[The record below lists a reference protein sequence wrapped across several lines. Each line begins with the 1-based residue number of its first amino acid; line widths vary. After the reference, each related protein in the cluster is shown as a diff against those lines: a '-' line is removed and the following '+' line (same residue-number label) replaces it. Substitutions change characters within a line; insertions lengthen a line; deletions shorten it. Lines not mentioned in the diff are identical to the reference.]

1 MTSGK
6 EEEQFMKYADLHP
19 NIRIRII
26 TDFFT
31 DLTQKSIIPF
41 MAIYLSVQI
50 GAGVAGL
57 LLTVNIAAS
66 MIVGLWAG
74 YWSDRI
80 GRKKLMVIA
89 QTLQVVALLCL
100 AIANSPWMDSIIV
113 TCLMFLL
120 SSLSSGIT
128 VPIANAMIV
137 DVSSEH
143 ERHYVYGL
151 QYWTTNVAV
160 TFGALLG
167 GLFFE
172 SFRFLLFSLVCLES
186 MVTLFILVFMIR
198 ETMEKRALN
207 HGDQSNHSGPST
219 RILES
224 NAPIQRNILKTY
236 RAVFQDKRFMVFF
249 TATVLAVSLEF
260 QLDKYI
266 AVRLKSEFT
275 AQLFGSDI
283 SGLRMFSLI
292 MIINTV
298 LVALVA
304 IPFSRWMGRFQSRA
318 IMTVGMCLYTAGFAV
333 LAFSN
338 WAWLLISSA
347 ILLTIGELMY
357 APVRQVMLAGM
368 IPDSDR
374 AAYMAADGLSY
385 NVAALLGSIGLTIGA
400 FLPSYVMAV
409 LYVLMGLAALVFFR
423 MSLRKTEEQ
432 HQHLACAEAS

>member
-1 MTSGK
+1 
-6 EEEQFMKYADLHP
+6 MKYADLHP

-41 MAIYLSVQI
+41 MAIYLSIQI
-50 GAGVAGL
+50 GAGLAGL
-57 LLTVNIAAS
+57 LLTVNIVAS

-89 QTLQVVALLCL
+89 QTLQVVALFCL

-160 TFGALLG
+160 TFGALMG

-186 MVTLFILVFMIR
+186 LATLFILIFMIR
-198 ETMEKRALN
+198 ETMDKRELGY
-207 HGDQSNHSGPST
+207 GD
-219 RILES
+219 
-224 NAPIQRNILKTY
+224 APIQRNILKTY
-236 RAVFQDKRFMVFF
+236 WAVFQDKRFMIFF

-266 AVRLKSEFT
+266 AVRLKMNSPPNCS
-275 AQLFGSDI
+275 AQI
-283 SGLRMFSLI
+283 SQVCICSALSWSL
-292 MIINTV
+292 TP
-298 LVALVA
+298 LWSLWL
-304 IPFSRWMGRFQSRA
+304 PFHS
-318 IMTVGMCLYTAGFAV
+318 
-333 LAFSN
+333 
-338 WAWLLISSA
+338 
-347 ILLTIGELMY
+347 
-357 APVRQVMLAGM
+357 
-368 IPDSDR
+368 PD
-374 AAYMAADGLSY
+374 G
-385 NVAALLGSIGLTIGA
+385 
-400 FLPSYVMAV
+400 
-409 LYVLMGLAALVFFR
+409 
-423 MSLRKTEEQ
+423 
-432 HQHLACAEAS
+432 

>member
-1 MTSGK
+1 
-6 EEEQFMKYADLHP
+6 MKYADLHP

-50 GAGVAGL
+50 GAGSAGV
-57 LLTVNIAAS
+57 LLTVNIVAS

-89 QTLQVVALLCL
+89 QILQVVALLCL

-160 TFGALLG
+160 TFGALMG

-186 MVTLFILVFMIR
+186 MATLFILVFMIQ
-198 ETMEKRALN
+198 ETMDKRVYN
-207 HGDQSNHSGPST
+207 TTGQSKDSDPSN
-219 RILES
+219 RLMEA

-236 RAVFQDKRFMVFF
+236 WAVFQDKRFMIFF

-283 SGLRMFSLI
+283 SGLHMFSLI
-292 MIINTV
+292 IVINTV
-298 LVALVA
+298 MVALVA
-304 IPFSRWMGRFQSRA
+304 IPFSRWIGRFPSRS
-318 IMTVGMCLYTAGFAV
+318 IMTVGMLLYTAGFTV

-338 WAWLLISSA
+338 WAWLLILSA

-385 NVAALLGSIGLTIGA
+385 NVAALIGSLGLTIGA
-400 FLPSYVMAV
+400 FLPSYAMAG
-409 LYVLMGLAALVFFR
+409 LYVLMGLGALVFFR
-423 MSLRKTEEQ
+423 MLLRKPEEQ
-432 HQHLACAEAS
+432 NEHLSCADAS

>member
-1 MTSGK
+1 
-6 EEEQFMKYADLHP
+6 MKYADLHP

-41 MAIYLSVQI
+41 MAIYLSVQV
-50 GAGVAGL
+50 GAGLAGL
-57 LLTVNIAAS
+57 LLTVNILAS

-89 QTLQVVALLCL
+89 QSLQVATLLCL
-100 AIANSPWMDSIIV
+100 VIANSPWMNSIIV

-120 SSLSSGIT
+120 SSISSGIT

-160 TFGALLG
+160 TFGALMG
-167 GLFFE
+167 GLLFE
-172 SFRFLLFSLVCLES
+172 SFRFLLFSLVCIES

-198 ETMEKRALN
+198 ETMDKRAF
-207 HGDQSNHSGPST
+207 GSTDQSKGSGPST
-219 RILES
+219 GLKEAD
-224 NAPIQRNILKTY
+224 APIQRNILKTY
-236 RAVFQDKRFMVFF
+236 WAVFQDKRFMIFF

-260 QLDKYI
+260 QMDKYI

-283 SGLRMFSLI
+283 SGLHMFSLI
-292 MIINTV
+292 MVINTV

-304 IPFSRWMGRFQSRA
+304 IPFSRWMGHFQSRSV
-318 IMTVGMCLYTAGFAV
+318 MTVGMLLYTAGFAV

-338 WAWLLISSA
+338 WTWLLISSV
-347 ILLTIGELMY
+347 IVLTIGELMY
-357 APVRQVMLAGM
+357 APVRHVMLAGM

-385 NVAALLGSIGLTIGA
+385 NAAALLGSLGLTIGA
-400 FLPSYVMAV
+400 FLPSYAMAG
-409 LYVLMGLAALVFFR
+409 LYVLIGVGALVFFR
-423 MSLRKTEEQ
+423 ISLRK
-432 HQHLACAEAS
+432 AEGQDEHFPCTDAS

>member
-6 EEEQFMKYADLHP
+6 EEERLMKYADLHP

-50 GAGVAGL
+50 GAGLAGL
-57 LLTVNIAAS
+57 LLTVNIVAS

-89 QTLQVVALLCL
+89 QILQVVALLCL

-160 TFGALLG
+160 TFGALMG

-186 MVTLFILVFMIR
+186 MATLFILVFMIQ
-198 ETMEKRALN
+198 ETIDKRTYSVTGQSKDSDPSNRLMEA
-207 HGDQSNHSGPST
+207 
-219 RILES
+219 

-236 RAVFQDKRFMVFF
+236 WAVFQDKRFMIFF

-266 AVRLKSEFT
+266 AVRLKNEFT

-283 SGLRMFSLI
+283 SGLHMFSLI
-292 MIINTV
+292 MVINTV
-298 LVALVA
+298 MVALVA
-304 IPFSRWMGRFQSRA
+304 IPFSRWIGRFPSRS
-318 IMTVGMCLYTAGFAV
+318 IMTVGMLLYTAGFTA

-338 WAWLLISSA
+338 WAWLLILSA

-385 NVAALLGSIGLTIGA
+385 NVAALLGSLGLTIGA
-400 FLPSYVMAV
+400 FLPSYAMAG
-409 LYVLMGLAALVFFR
+409 LYVLMGLGALVFFR
-423 MSLRKTEEQ
+423 MLLRKPEEQ
-432 HQHLACAEAS
+432 NEHLPCADAS

>member
-1 MTSGK
+1 
-6 EEEQFMKYADLHP
+6 MKYADLHP

-41 MAIYLSVQI
+41 MAIYLSIQI

-57 LLTVNIAAS
+57 LLTINIVAS

-160 TFGALLG
+160 TFGALMG

-186 MVTLFILVFMIR
+186 IVTLFILIFIIR
-198 ETMEKRALN
+198 ETMDKRAMIYN
-207 HGDQSNHSGPST
+207 KSADDSGRST
-219 RILES
+219 RPMEA

-236 RAVFQDKRFMVFF
+236 WAVFQDKRFMIFF

-304 IPFSRWMGRFQSRA
+304 IPFSRWMGRFQSRS

-357 APVRQVMLAGM
+357 SPVRQVMLAGM

-385 NVAALLGSIGLTIGA
+385 NVAALLGSLGLTIGA

-409 LYVLMGLAALVFFR
+409 LYVLMGLGALIFFR
-423 MSLRKTEEQ
+423 MLLRKAEEQ
-432 HQHLACAEAS
+432 HQHLACADAS

>member
-6 EEEQFMKYADLHP
+6 EEERLMKYADLHP

-50 GAGVAGL
+50 GAGLAGL
-57 LLTVNIAAS
+57 LLTVNIVAS
-66 MIVGLWAG
+66 MIVGLGAG

-89 QTLQVVALLCL
+89 QSLQVVALLCL

-113 TCLMFLL
+113 TCIMFLL

-160 TFGALLG
+160 TFGALMG

-186 MVTLFILVFMIR
+186 MATLFILVFMVR
-198 ETMEKRALN
+198 ETMDKRVISSTN
-207 HGDQSNHSGPST
+207 HSKGSGPST
-219 RILES
+219 RLMEAD
-224 NAPIQRNILKTY
+224 APIQKNILNTY
-236 RAVFQDKRFMVFF
+236 WAVFQDKRFMVFF
-249 TATVLAVSLEF
+249 MATVLAVSLEF

-283 SGLRMFSLI
+283 SGLHLFSLI
-292 MIINTV
+292 MVINTV

-304 IPFSRWMGRFQSRA
+304 IPFSRWIGRFPSRS
-318 IMTVGMCLYTAGFAV
+318 IMTVGMLLYTAGFTL

-338 WAWLLISSA
+338 WSWLLISSA

-357 APVRQVMLAGM
+357 APVRLVMLAGM

-385 NVAALLGSIGLTIGA
+385 NAAALLGSLGLSIGA
-400 FLPSYVMAV
+400 FLPSYAMAG
-409 LYVLMGLAALVFFR
+409 LYVLMGLGALVFFR
-423 MSLRKTEEQ
+423 MLLRKTEEQ
-432 HQHLACAEAS
+432 NEHLPCADAS

>member
-1 MTSGK
+1 
-6 EEEQFMKYADLHP
+6 MKYADLHP

-41 MAIYLSVQI
+41 MAIYLSIQI
-50 GAGVAGL
+50 GAGVAGI
-57 LLTVNIAAS
+57 LLTFNIMAS
-66 MIVGLWAG
+66 IIVGLWAG

-143 ERHYVYGL
+143 ERHYVHGL

-160 TFGALLG
+160 TFGALMG

-186 MVTLFILVFMIR
+186 MITLFILVFMIQ
-198 ETMEKRALN
+198 ETMDKRAYSAT
-207 HGDQSNHSGPST
+207 GQSKDSHPSN
-219 RILES
+219 RLMEAD
-224 NAPIQRNILKTY
+224 APIQRNILKTY
-236 RAVFQDKRFMVFF
+236 WTVFQDKRFMIFF

-283 SGLRMFSLI
+283 SGLHMFSLI
-292 MIINTV
+292 VVINTV

-304 IPFSRWMGRFQSRA
+304 IPFSRWIGRFQSRS
-318 IMTVGMCLYTAGFAV
+318 IMTVGMLLYTAGFTV

-357 APVRQVMLAGM
+357 TPVRQVMLAGM

-385 NVAALLGSIGLTIGA
+385 NVAALLGSLGLTIGA
-400 FLPSYVMAV
+400 FLPSYAMAG
-409 LYVLMGLAALVFFR
+409 LYVLMGLGALIFFR
-423 MSLRKTEEQ
+423 MLLRKAEKQ
-432 HQHLACAEAS
+432 DQHLACADAS

>member
-6 EEEQFMKYADLHP
+6 EEKRLMKYADLHP

-41 MAIYLSVQI
+41 MAIYLSIQI
-50 GAGVAGL
+50 GAGVAGI
-57 LLTVNIAAS
+57 LLTFNIMAS
-66 MIVGLWAG
+66 IIVGLWAG

-143 ERHYVYGL
+143 ERHYVHGL

-160 TFGALLG
+160 TFGALMG

-186 MVTLFILVFMIR
+186 MITLFILVFMIQ
-198 ETMEKRALN
+198 ETMDKRAYSAT
-207 HGDQSNHSGPST
+207 GQSKDSHPSN
-219 RILES
+219 RLMEAD
-224 NAPIQRNILKTY
+224 APIQRNILKTY
-236 RAVFQDKRFMVFF
+236 WTVFQDKRFMIFF

-283 SGLRMFSLI
+283 SGLHMFSLI
-292 MIINTV
+292 VVINTV

-304 IPFSRWMGRFQSRA
+304 IPFSRWIGRFQSRS
-318 IMTVGMCLYTAGFAV
+318 IMTVGMLLYTAGFTV

-357 APVRQVMLAGM
+357 TPVRQVMLAGM

-385 NVAALLGSIGLTIGA
+385 NVAALLGSLGLTIGA
-400 FLPSYVMAV
+400 FLPSYAMAG
-409 LYVLMGLAALVFFR
+409 LYVLMGLGALIFFR
-423 MSLRKTEEQ
+423 MLLRKAEKQ
-432 HQHLACAEAS
+432 DQHLACADAS

>member
-1 MTSGK
+1 
-6 EEEQFMKYADLHP
+6 MKYADLHP

-57 LLTVNIAAS
+57 LLTVNIVAS
-66 MIVGLWAG
+66 MIIGLWAG

-89 QTLQVVALLCL
+89 QSLQVLALLGL

-151 QYWTTNVAV
+151 QYWTTNIAV
-160 TFGALLG
+160 TFGALMG

-172 SFRFLLFSLVCLES
+172 SFRFLLFSLVCIES
-186 MVTLFILVFMIR
+186 MITLFILVFMIR
-198 ETMEKRALN
+198 ETMGNRAFGSDN
-207 HGDQSNHSGPST
+207 QFNGSGPST
-219 RILES
+219 RLMEAD
-224 NAPIQRNILKTY
+224 NPIQRNILKTY
-236 RAVFQDKRFMVFF
+236 WAVFQDKRFMIFF

-275 AQLFGSDI
+275 SQLFGLDL
-283 SGLRMFSLI
+283 SGLHMFSLI
-292 MIINTV
+292 MVINTV
-298 LVALVA
+298 LVALLA
-304 IPFSRWMGRFQSRA
+304 IPFSRWMGRFQFRS

-368 IPDSDR
+368 IPDSNR

-385 NVAALLGSIGLTIGA
+385 NVAALLGSLGLSIGA
-400 FLPSYVMAV
+400 FLPSYAMAV
-409 LYVLMGLAALVFFR
+409 LYGLMGLGALVYFR
-423 MSLRKTEEQ
+423 MSLRKADTQNE
-432 HQHLACAEAS
+432 HLTYTDAS

>member
-1 MTSGK
+1 
-6 EEEQFMKYADLHP
+6 MKYADLHS

-41 MAIYLSVQI
+41 MAIYLSIQI
-50 GAGVAGL
+50 GAGLAGL
-57 LLTVNIAAS
+57 LLTVNIVAS

-100 AIANSPWMDSIIV
+100 AIANSPWMDSITV

-160 TFGALLG
+160 TFGALMG

-186 MVTLFILVFMIR
+186 LATLFILIFMIR
-198 ETMEKRALN
+198 ETMDKRVFGC
-207 HGDQSNHSGPST
+207 GD
-219 RILES
+219 
-224 NAPIQRNILKTY
+224 APIQRNILKTY
-236 RAVFQDKRFMVFF
+236 RAVFQDKRFMIFF

-357 APVRQVMLAGM
+357 APVRQVMLAGL

-385 NVAALLGSIGLTIGA
+385 NVAALLGSIGLTFGA

-423 MSLRKTEEQ
+423 MSLRKAEEQ
-432 HQHLACAEAS
+432 NQQLACADAF

>member
-1 MTSGK
+1 
-6 EEEQFMKYADLHP
+6 MKYADLHP

-41 MAIYLSVQI
+41 MAIYLSIQI
-50 GAGVAGL
+50 GAGLAGV
-57 LLTVNIAAS
+57 LLTVNLVAS

-160 TFGALLG
+160 TFGALMG
-167 GLFFE
+167 GLFFD

-186 MVTLFILVFMIR
+186 IATLFILIFMIR
-198 ETMEKRALN
+198 ETMDKRALI
-207 HGDQSNHSGPST
+207 HAKSSDDPGRST
-219 RILES
+219 RPMEAL
-224 NAPIQRNILKTY
+224 APIHRNILKTY
-236 RAVFQDKRFMVFF
+236 WSVFQDKRFMVFF

-266 AVRLKSEFT
+266 AVRLKSEFS

-283 SGLRMFSLI
+283 SGLHMFSLI

-298 LVALVA
+298 MVALVA
-304 IPFSRWMGRFQSRA
+304 IPFSRWIGRFSSRS
-318 IMTVGMCLYTAGFAV
+318 IMTVGMLLYTAGFTV
-333 LAFSN
+333 IAFSN

-347 ILLTIGELMY
+347 VLLTIGELMY

-385 NVAALLGSIGLTIGA
+385 NAAALLGSLGLILGA
-400 FLPSYVMAV
+400 FLPSYAMAG
-409 LYVLMGLAALVFFR
+409 LYVLMGVGALIFFR
-423 MSLRKTEEQ
+423 MVLRKTEEQ
-432 HQHLACAEAS
+432 HQHLTCAEAS

>member
-1 MTSGK
+1 
-6 EEEQFMKYADLHP
+6 MKYADLHP

-41 MAIYLSVQI
+41 MAIYLSVQV
-50 GAGVAGL
+50 GAGLAGL
-57 LLTVNIAAS
+57 LLTVNIVAS

-89 QTLQVVALLCL
+89 QGLQVVALLCL
-100 AIANSPWMDSIIV
+100 ASANSPWMDSIIV
-113 TCLMFLL
+113 TCVMFLL

-143 ERHYVYGL
+143 ERHYVYAL

-160 TFGALLG
+160 TFGALMG

-172 SFRFLLFSLVCLES
+172 SFRFLLFSLVSLES
-186 MVTLFILVFMIR
+186 MATLFILVFMVR
-198 ETMEKRALN
+198 ETMDKRAISSTN
-207 HGDQSNHSGPST
+207 HSKGSGPST
-219 RILES
+219 RLMKAD
-224 NAPIQRNILKTY
+224 APIQKNILNTY
-236 RAVFQDKRFMVFF
+236 WAVFQDKRFMVFF
-249 TATVLAVSLEF
+249 MATVLAVSLEF

-283 SGLRMFSLI
+283 SGLHMFSLI
-292 MIINTV
+292 MVINTV

-304 IPFSRWMGRFQSRA
+304 IPFSRWIGRFPSRS
-318 IMTVGMCLYTAGFAV
+318 IMTVGMLLYTAGFTV

-338 WAWLLISSA
+338 WSWLLISSA

-357 APVRQVMLAGM
+357 APVRLVMLAGM

-385 NVAALLGSIGLTIGA
+385 NAAALLGSLGLSIGA
-400 FLPSYVMAV
+400 FLPSYAMAG
-409 LYVLMGLAALVFFR
+409 LYVLMGLGALVFFR
-423 MSLRKTEEQ
+423 MLLRKTEKQNE
-432 HQHLACAEAS
+432 HLPCADAS

>member
-6 EEEQFMKYADLHP
+6 EEEQLMKYADLHP

-50 GAGVAGL
+50 GAGLAGL
-57 LLTVNIAAS
+57 LLTVNIVAS
-66 MIVGLWAG
+66 MIVGLGAG

-89 QTLQVVALLCL
+89 QSLQVVALLCL
-100 AIANSPWMDSIIV
+100 AIANSPWMDSIFV
-113 TCLMFLL
+113 SCVMFLL

-160 TFGALLG
+160 TFGALMG

-186 MVTLFILVFMIR
+186 MATLFILVFMIR
-198 ETMEKRALN
+198 ETMYKRAN
-207 HGDQSNHSGPST
+207 SATAQFKDSDPSNRLMEANT
-219 RILES
+219 
-224 NAPIQRNILKTY
+224 PIQRNILKTY
-236 RAVFQDKRFMVFF
+236 WAVFQDKRFMIFF

-266 AVRLKSEFT
+266 AVRLKNEFT
-275 AQLFGSDI
+275 AHLFGSDI
-283 SGLRMFSLI
+283 SGLHMFSLI
-292 MIINTV
+292 MVINTV

-304 IPFSRWMGRFQSRA
+304 IPFSRWIGRFPSRS
-318 IMTVGMCLYTAGFAV
+318 IMTVGMLLYTAGFTV

-338 WAWLLISSA
+338 WAWLLIFSA

-385 NVAALLGSIGLTIGA
+385 NAAALLGSLGLTIGA
-400 FLPSYVMAV
+400 FLPSYAMAG
-409 LYVLMGLAALVFFR
+409 LYVLMGLGALVFFR
-423 MSLRKTEEQ
+423 MLLRNTEQQNE
-432 HQHLACAEAS
+432 HLPCADAS

>member
-1 MTSGK
+1 
-6 EEEQFMKYADLHP
+6 MKYADLHP

-41 MAIYLSVQI
+41 MAIYLSIQI
-50 GAGVAGL
+50 GAGLAGL
-57 LLTVNIAAS
+57 LLTVNIVAS

-89 QTLQVVALLCL
+89 QSLQVMALLGL

-160 TFGALLG
+160 TFGALMG

-186 MVTLFILVFMIR
+186 IATLFILVFMIR
-198 ETMEKRALN
+198 ETMYKRVYDCE
-207 HGDQSNHSGPST
+207 DQSNNSGSST
-219 RILES
+219 RALEAD
-224 NAPIQRNILKTY
+224 APIQRNILKTY
-236 RAVFQDKRFMVFF
+236 WAVFQDKRFMIFF

-266 AVRLKSEFT
+266 AVRLKKEFT

-283 SGLRMFSLI
+283 SGLHMFSLI
-292 MIINTV
+292 MVINTV

-304 IPFSRWMGRFQSRA
+304 IPFSKWIGRFQSRS
-318 IMTVGMCLYTAGFAV
+318 IMTVGMLLYTAGFTV

-338 WAWLLISSA
+338 WAWLLIFSA

-357 APVRQVMLAGM
+357 APVRLVMLAGM

-400 FLPSYVMAV
+400 FLPSYAMAG
-409 LYVLMGLAALVFFR
+409 LYILMGLGALIFFR
-423 MSLRKTEEQ
+423 MLLRKAEEQ
-432 HQHLACAEAS
+432 NQHLPCADAS

>member
-74 YWSDRI
+74 YWSDQM

-198 ETMEKRALN
+198 ETMEKRVLN

-219 RILES
+219 TPLES
-224 NAPIQRNILKTY
+224 DAPIQRNILKTY
-236 RAVFQDKRFMVFF
+236 WAVFQDKRFMVFF

-318 IMTVGMCLYTAGFAV
+318 IMSVGMCLYTAGFAV

-368 IPDSDR
+368 MPDSDR

>member
-1 MTSGK
+1 
-6 EEEQFMKYADLHP
+6 MKYADLHL

-50 GAGVAGL
+50 GAGLAGL
-57 LLTVNIAAS
+57 LLMVNIVVS

-89 QTLQVVALLCL
+89 QSLQVVALLCL
-100 AIANSPWMDSIIV
+100 ASANSPWMDSIIV
-113 TCLMFLL
+113 TCVMFLL

-160 TFGALLG
+160 TFGALMG

-186 MVTLFILVFMIR
+186 MVSLFILVFMVR
-198 ETMEKRALN
+198 ETMDKRAISSTK
-207 HGDQSNHSGPST
+207 HSKGSGPST
-219 RILES
+219 RLMEAD
-224 NAPIQRNILKTY
+224 APIQKNILNTY
-236 RAVFQDKRFMVFF
+236 WAVFQDKRFMVFF
-249 TATVLAVSLEF
+249 MATVLSVSLEF

-283 SGLRMFSLI
+283 SGLHLSH
-292 MIINTV
+292 
-298 LVALVA
+298 
-304 IPFSRWMGRFQSRA
+304 P
-318 IMTVGMCLYTAGFAV
+318 LY
-333 LAFSN
+333 
-338 WAWLLISSA
+338 
-347 ILLTIGELMY
+347 
-357 APVRQVMLAGM
+357 
-368 IPDSDR
+368 
-374 AAYMAADGLSY
+374 
-385 NVAALLGSIGLTIGA
+385 
-400 FLPSYVMAV
+400 
-409 LYVLMGLAALVFFR
+409 
-423 MSLRKTEEQ
+423 
-432 HQHLACAEAS
+432 C

>member
-1 MTSGK
+1 
-6 EEEQFMKYADLHP
+6 MKYADLHP

-50 GAGVAGL
+50 GTGLAGL
-57 LLTVNIAAS
+57 LLTVNIVAS
-66 MIVGLWAG
+66 MIVGLGAG

-80 GRKKLMVIA
+80 GRKRLMVIA
-89 QTLQVVALLCL
+89 QSLQVVALLCL

-113 TCLMFLL
+113 TCVMFLL

-160 TFGALLG
+160 TFGALMG

-186 MVTLFILVFMIR
+186 MATLFILVFMIQ
-198 ETMEKRALN
+198 ETMDKRVYN
-207 HGDQSNHSGPST
+207 TTGQSKDSDPSN
-219 RILES
+219 RLMEA

-236 RAVFQDKRFMVFF
+236 WAVFQDKLFMIFF

-283 SGLRMFSLI
+283 SGLHMFSLI
-292 MIINTV
+292 MVINTV
-298 LVALVA
+298 MVALVA
-304 IPFSRWMGRFQSRA
+304 IPFSRWIGRFPSRS
-318 IMTVGMCLYTAGFAV
+318 IMTVGMLLYTAGFTV

-338 WAWLLISSA
+338 WAWLLILSA

-385 NVAALLGSIGLTIGA
+385 NVAALIGSLGLTIGA
-400 FLPSYVMAV
+400 FLPTYAMAG
-409 LYVLMGLAALVFFR
+409 LYVLMGLGALVFFR
-423 MSLRKTEEQ
+423 MLLRKPEEQ
-432 HQHLACAEAS
+432 NKHLPCADAS

>member
-6 EEEQFMKYADLHP
+6 EEQRFMKYADLHP

-41 MAIYLSVQI
+41 MAIYLSIQI
-50 GAGVAGL
+50 GAGLAGL
-57 LLTVNIAAS
+57 LLTVNIVAS

-89 QTLQVVALLCL
+89 QSLQVMALLGL

-160 TFGALLG
+160 TFGALMG

-186 MVTLFILVFMIR
+186 LATLFILILLIR
-198 ETMEKRALN
+198 ETMDKRESGY
-207 HGDQSNHSGPST
+207 GD
-219 RILES
+219 
-224 NAPIQRNILKTY
+224 APIQRNILKTY
-236 RAVFQDKRFMVFF
+236 WAVFQDKRFMIFF

-266 AVRLKSEFT
+266 AVRLKNEFT
-275 AQLFGSDI
+275 AQLLGSDI
-283 SGLRMFSLI
+283 SGLHMFSLI
-292 MIINTV
+292 MVINTV
-298 LVALVA
+298 MVALVA
-304 IPFSRWMGRFQSRA
+304 IPFTRWIGRFQSRS
-318 IMTVGMCLYTAGFAV
+318 IMTVGMLLYTAGFTV

-385 NVAALLGSIGLTIGA
+385 NAAALLGSLGLTIGA
-400 FLPSYVMAV
+400 FLPSYAMAG
-409 LYVLMGLAALVFFR
+409 LYILMGLGALIFFR
-423 MSLRKTEEQ
+423 MLLRKAEEQ
-432 HQHLACAEAS
+432 NQHLPCADAS

>member
-41 MAIYLSVQI
+41 MAIYLSIQI

-57 LLTVNIAAS
+57 LLTVNIVAS

-113 TCLMFLL
+113 TCLMFLF

-160 TFGALLG
+160 TIGALMG

-186 MVTLFILVFMIR
+186 IATLFILIFIIR
-198 ETMEKRALN
+198 ETMDKRVMDRA
-207 HGDQSNHSGPST
+207 DQSNDPGPST
-219 RILES
+219 TPMQAD
-224 NAPIQRNILKTY
+224 APIQRNILKTY

-283 SGLRMFSLI
+283 SGLHMFSLI
-292 MIINTV
+292 MVINTV
-298 LVALVA
+298 MVALVA
-304 IPFSRWMGRFQSRA
+304 IPFSRWIGRFQSRS
-318 IMTVGMCLYTAGFAV
+318 IMTAGMCLYTAGFAV

-357 APVRQVMLAGM
+357 APVRQVILAGI

-409 LYVLMGLAALVFFR
+409 LYVLMGFGALIFFR
-423 MSLRKTEEQ
+423 MLFRKAEEQ
-432 HQHLACAEAS
+432 HQHLACADAS

>member
-6 EEEQFMKYADLHP
+6 EEERLMKYADLHP

-41 MAIYLSVQI
+41 MAIYLSIQI
-50 GAGVAGL
+50 GAGLAGL
-57 LLTVNIAAS
+57 LLTVNIVAS
-66 MIVGLWAG
+66 MIIGLWAG

-80 GRKKLMVIA
+80 GRKKLMVLA
-89 QTLQVVALLCL
+89 QSLQVVALLGL

-160 TFGALLG
+160 TFGALMG

-172 SFRFLLFSLVCLES
+172 SFRFLLFSLVCIES
-186 MVTLFILVFMIR
+186 MITLFILVFMIR
-198 ETMEKRALN
+198 ETMDKRQTESSTALSK
-207 HGDQSNHSGPST
+207 Q
-219 RILES
+219 
-224 NAPIQRNILKTY
+224 PIKRNIMNTYKT
-236 RAVFQDKRFMVFF
+236 VLQDKRFMIFF

-275 AQLFGSDI
+275 SQLFGLDL
-283 SGLRMFSLI
+283 SGLHMFSLI
-292 MIINTV
+292 MVINTV
-298 LVALVA
+298 LVALLA
-304 IPFSRWMGRFQSRA
+304 IPFSRWMGRFQFRS

-385 NVAALLGSIGLTIGA
+385 NAAALLGSLGLTIGA
-400 FLPSYVMAV
+400 FLPSYAMAG
-409 LYVLMGLAALVFFR
+409 LYVLMGLGALVYFR
-423 MSLRKTEEQ
+423 MSLPKVKEQ
-432 HQHLACAEAS
+432 KEHPLRADAS

>member
-1 MTSGK
+1 
-6 EEEQFMKYADLHP
+6 
-19 NIRIRII
+19 
-26 TDFFT
+26 
-31 DLTQKSIIPF
+31 
-41 MAIYLSVQI
+41 
-50 GAGVAGL
+50 
-57 LLTVNIAAS
+57 
-66 MIVGLWAG
+66 
-74 YWSDRI
+74 
-80 GRKKLMVIA
+80 MVIA

-207 HGDQSNHSGPST
+207 HGDQSNNSGPST
-219 RILES
+219 TPLES
-224 NAPIQRNILKTY
+224 DAPIQRNILKTY

-318 IMTVGMCLYTAGFAV
+318 IMSVGMCLYTAGFAV

-374 AAYMAADGLSY
+374 AAYMVADGLSY

>member
-1 MTSGK
+1 
-6 EEEQFMKYADLHP
+6 MKYADLHP

-74 YWSDRI
+74 YWSDRM

-100 AIANSPWMDSIIV
+100 AIVNSPWMDSIIV

-120 SSLSSGIT
+120 SNLSSGIT

-198 ETMEKRALN
+198 ETIEKRAIN

-224 NAPIQRNILKTY
+224 DAPFQRNILKTY

-318 IMTVGMCLYTAGFAV
+318 IMAVGMCLYTAGFAV

-368 IPDSDR
+368 IPDLDR

-423 MSLRKTEEQ
+423 MSLPKTEEQ

>member
-1 MTSGK
+1 
-6 EEEQFMKYADLHP
+6 MKYADLHP

-41 MAIYLSVQI
+41 MAIYLSIQI
-50 GAGVAGL
+50 GAGLAGL
-57 LLTVNIAAS
+57 LLTVNIVAS
-66 MIVGLWAG
+66 MIIGLWAG

-80 GRKKLMVIA
+80 GRKKLMVLA
-89 QTLQVVALLCL
+89 QSLQVVALLGL

-160 TFGALLG
+160 TFGALMG

-172 SFRFLLFSLVCLES
+172 SFRFLLFSLVCIES
-186 MVTLFILVFMIR
+186 MITLFILVFMIR
-198 ETMEKRALN
+198 ETMDKRQTESSTALSK
-207 HGDQSNHSGPST
+207 Q
-219 RILES
+219 
-224 NAPIQRNILKTY
+224 PIKRNIMNTYKT
-236 RAVFQDKRFMVFF
+236 VLQDKRFMIFF

-275 AQLFGSDI
+275 SQLFGLDL
-283 SGLRMFSLI
+283 SGLHMFSLI
-292 MIINTV
+292 MVINTV
-298 LVALVA
+298 LVALLA
-304 IPFSRWMGRFQSRA
+304 IPFSRWMGRFQFRS

-368 IPDSDR
+368 IPDADR

-385 NVAALLGSIGLTIGA
+385 NVAALLGSLGLTIGA
-400 FLPSYVMAV
+400 FLPSYAMAG
-409 LYVLMGLAALVFFR
+409 LYVLMGLGALVYFR
-423 MSLRKTEEQ
+423 MSLPKVKEQ
-432 HQHLACAEAS
+432 KEQPLRADAS

>member
-6 EEEQFMKYADLHP
+6 EEERLMKYADLHS

-41 MAIYLSVQI
+41 MAIYLSIQI
-50 GAGVAGL
+50 GAGLAGL
-57 LLTVNIAAS
+57 LLTVNIVAS

-100 AIANSPWMDSIIV
+100 AIANSPWMDSITV

-160 TFGALLG
+160 TFGALMG

-186 MVTLFILVFMIR
+186 LATLFILIFMIR
-198 ETMEKRALN
+198 ETMDKRVFGC
-207 HGDQSNHSGPST
+207 GD
-219 RILES
+219 
-224 NAPIQRNILKTY
+224 APIQRNILKTY
-236 RAVFQDKRFMVFF
+236 RAVFQDKRFMIFF

-357 APVRQVMLAGM
+357 APVRQVMLAGL

-385 NVAALLGSIGLTIGA
+385 NVAALLGSIGLTFGA

-423 MSLRKTEEQ
+423 MSLRKAEEQ
-432 HQHLACAEAS
+432 NQQLACADAF

>member
-1 MTSGK
+1 
-6 EEEQFMKYADLHP
+6 MKYADLHP

-74 YWSDRI
+74 YWSDQM

-198 ETMEKRALN
+198 ETMEKRVLN

-219 RILES
+219 TPLES
-224 NAPIQRNILKTY
+224 DAPIQRNILKTY
-236 RAVFQDKRFMVFF
+236 WAVFQDKRFMVFF

-318 IMTVGMCLYTAGFAV
+318 IMSVGMCLYTAGFAV

-368 IPDSDR
+368 MPDSDR

>member
-1 MTSGK
+1 
-6 EEEQFMKYADLHP
+6 MKYADLHP

-50 GAGVAGL
+50 GAGLAGV
-57 LLTVNIAAS
+57 LLTVNIVAS
-66 MIVGLWAG
+66 IIVGLGAG

-89 QTLQVVALLCL
+89 QSLQVVALLCL

-113 TCLMFLL
+113 TCVMFLL

-160 TFGALLG
+160 TFGTLMG

-186 MVTLFILVFMIR
+186 MATLFILVFMIQ
-198 ETMEKRALN
+198 ETMDKRVYN
-207 HGDQSNHSGPST
+207 TTGQSKDSDPSN
-219 RILES
+219 RLMEA

-236 RAVFQDKRFMVFF
+236 WAVFQNKRFMIFF

-266 AVRLKSEFT
+266 AVRLKNEFT

-283 SGLRMFSLI
+283 SGLHMFSLI
-292 MIINTV
+292 MVINTV
-298 LVALVA
+298 MVALVA
-304 IPFSRWMGRFQSRA
+304 IPFSRWIGRFPSRS
-318 IMTVGMCLYTAGFAV
+318 IMTVGMLLYTAGFTV

-338 WAWLLISSA
+338 WAWLLILSA

-385 NVAALLGSIGLTIGA
+385 NVAALIGSLGLTIGA
-400 FLPSYVMAV
+400 FLPSYAMAG
-409 LYVLMGLAALVFFR
+409 LYVLMGLGALVFFR
-423 MSLRKTEEQ
+423 MLLRKPEEQ
-432 HQHLACAEAS
+432 NEHLSCADAS